1 MRPFARSRHC
11 LFTGVVVATLGVPA
25 MASNFGVYN
34 RHDLFYD
41 PPRIPYLKVDDG
53 IVKVFKEDVQPIRR
67 FHEYKDRF
75 FEGVDV
81 STVGMDNVNGD
92 IDESEGEKAA
102 EIPKRGAMDAW
113 TGKLNNDNFE
123 LIIPNATKSFVFL
136 PETRMQEETVTTKKI
151 IPDTEV
157 LEHFSNGDFTGIDVT
172 TESVVKKS
180 LAGAGLN
187 NATRIDINGVHFRD
201 INYIT
206 PTGLNAGSQKV
217 VNVEDGLIAH
227 GSKDAINGGQLY
239 DELQKLKAGNVN
251 WNRINRMG
259 AMAAALA
266 GLHPMEYDERHRF
279 SVSAAYGNYKNGHGL
294 AAGLYYRPD
303 HRMMVSAG
311 LAVSPGGDKML
322 NLGASY
328 RLGAQKNEYASTFK
342 DFASSEVA
350 HQITIN
356 LRHVK
361 EDLDEHK
368 ADVKAWFVQ
377 QRALDDQQTRRL
389 QAQAREIRELKA
401 QLAKEVQAFTSYRE
415 KMTSQTQAL
424 EARLAQVEALLKK

>member
-1 MRPFARSRHC
+1 MREFAFSPSS
-11 LFTGVVVATLGVPA
+11 LLGVIVLSSLCSSA
-25 MASNFGVYN
+25 LASNIALNIHKDVAYASEA
-34 RHDLFYD
+34 
-41 PPRIPYLKVDDG
+41 ISWKPYAKL
-53 IVKVFKEDVQPIRR
+53 
-67 FHEYKDRF
+67 
-75 FEGVDV
+75 
-81 STVGMDNVNGD
+81 
-92 IDESEGEKAA
+92 DESVRKVYKEEITDSIHEDQWAAGTELGEIHNAPGMVGSNGELDFNHGAEAA
-102 EIPKRGAMDAW
+102 DIPAHTDIQGWA
-113 TGKLNNDNFE
+113 GKFNKDELD
-123 LIIPNATKSFVFL
+123 LIIPNATKGFVFV
-136 PETRMQEETVTTKKI
+136 PESRLHTREYIKKEI
-151 IPDTEV
+151 IPGTEEMV
-157 LEHFSNGDFTGIDVT
+157 HFANGDFKRFDVARHS
-172 TESVVKKS
+172 EKRHI
-180 LAGAGLN
+180 LEGAGIN

-217 VNVEDGLIAH
+217 VNVADGLIAH

-239 DELQKLKAGNVN
+239 DALKNMNVD

-279 SVSAAYGNYKNGHGL
+279 SVSAAYGNYRNGHGL
-294 AAGLYYRPD
+294 AAGLYYRHD
-303 HRMMVSAG
+303 HRSMVSAG

-368 ADVKAWFVQ
+368 ADVKAQFVA
-377 QRALDDQQTRRL
+377 QRALDDKQTRRL
-389 QAQAREIRELKA
+389 QAQAREIRELKKENA
-401 QLAKEVQAFTSYRE
+401 ALKATLKALDERLAK
-415 KMTSQTQAL
+415 L
-424 EARLAQVEALLKK
+424 EAKPAP